1 MPIVTNHRGPS
12 FREYSRTPAEKKIV
26 ELENKV
32 STMEQQL
39 AQLIAERAQTPE
51 DTTDAKK
58 STSK

>member
-26 ELENKV
+26 ELEGKV
-32 STMEQQL
+32 ATMEQQL

-51 DTTDAKK
+51 NNDDTKK